1 MKFLLFALFI
11 FPISLNAVNNKDIQT
26 QDKIKQAAQ
35 TNLDGQIKIDAEKEP
50 IAFEDLNKN
59 LKIDKQKVE
68 KPKLLQD
75 MTFKNI
81 IILRA
86 GYNFA
91 DSAIGIDNKY
101 MSGNGV
107 FADIGIQMYRYKI
120 NENISFIFDTF
131 LAYSYSNIRRSSPE
145 YKIELDHLILN
156 LYNFGFQLTG
166 NIFEEKRRA
175 DLYFIFGIADFLG
188 RATIYSETQ
197 LSKSIQNFYFL
208 YGFGFN
214 LYYKENIGL
223 NFEYM
228 QTSET
233 EFNSKFNTTVTI
245 APINLVKLGVF
256 YRF

>member
-1 MKFLLFALFI
+1 MKFLLFAVFFI
-11 FPISLNAVNNKDIQT
+11 PLSIGAVNHEEQS
-26 QDKIKQAAQ
+26 QEKIAQ
-35 TNLDGQIKIDAEKEP
+35 VGQIKTDNSKTINAP
-50 IAFEDLNKN
+50 SHSGVFEGLRKN
-59 LKIDKQKVE
+59 LTESAQESK

-75 MTFKNI
+75 LTFKNI

-91 DSAIGIDNKY
+91 NSAIGIDNKY

-107 FADIGIQMYRYKI
+107 FADIGIQMYYHKI
-120 NENISFIFDTF
+120 NDNIAFIFDTF
-131 LAYSYSNIRRSSPE
+131 LAYSYVGIRRSSPE
-145 YKIELDHLILN
+145 YKLELDHLILN
-156 LYNFGFQLTG
+156 LYNFGFQFTG
-166 NIFEEKRRA
+166 NIFEAKRRA

-188 RATIYSETQ
+188 RATIYSETH

-214 LYYKENIGL
+214 IYYKENIGL

-233 EFNSKFNTTVTI
+233 EFSSKYNTTVTI